1 MNQQFRSC
9 LVAAI
14 ATAMACSVQ
23 AQEVASVDKTVNA
36 EKAPSI
42 DQAPSLTANPPK
54 GDGQHQCYARVSVPA
69 EYRTEEVTAELLPET
84 TRFRITPPVF
94 KDGAETVTVSPAF
107 TKITAVQPE
116 LEESK
121 QTFTVT
127 RSSSQ
132 WVRGSLD
139 SKQPL
144 TKGELL
150 DMQELGVDT
159 KQVAAGTCF
168 YEHFTEATL
177 EDIPTRILVSEPS
190 EELSVVDEV
199 FKDEIATVT
208 TTPAFT
214 RVVEVPPSLASAE
227 EKVLVASATKRWETQ
242 CGAVQQVDHMTGETL
257 CLVDVPAQY
266 ENVPTEVVDVPAL
279 LTNVEK
285 KAETKDIKVKTLV
298 TEAQKVRKV
307 IPAKYESLDR
317 QRISKPAS
325 YSWLKKSDRPAFGA
339 KPTGRTA
346 CFVETPEKL
355 VEYKRQV
362 VKTAGRFDA
371 EKIPAETAVVKTQ
384 VLVSPAK
391 SAEYKAPAKFQ
402 TIERQ
407 IQITESK
414 IEWKPVLCQVNFSED
429 IIARLQSAL
438 SKEGYEPGPIDG
450 IMGRGTT
457 NAIRE
462 FQKDNK
468 MADGGLTIETLQK
481 LGVDL

>member
-36 EKAPSI
+36 EKAPGI

-116 LEESK
+116 LEEST
-121 QTFTVT
+121 QTFTVM

-177 EDIPTRILVSEPS
+177 EDIPTRILG
-190 EELSVVDEV
+190 
-199 FKDEIATVT
+199 
-208 TTPAFT
+208 
-214 RVVEVPPSLASAE
+214 
-227 EKVLVASATKRWETQ
+227 WETQ

-371 EKIPAETAVVKTQ
+371 EKIPAETK
-384 VLVSPAK
+384 LK
-391 SAEYKAPAKFQ
+391 SWCHLRK
-402 TIERQ
+402 
-407 IQITESK
+407 
-414 IEWKPVLCQVNFSED
+414 
-429 IIARLQSAL
+429 AL
-438 SKEGYEPGPIDG
+438 SIKRLRNFRPSNV
-450 IMGRGTT
+450 RF
-457 NAIRE
+457 R
-462 FQKDNK
+462 
-468 MADGGLTIETLQK
+468 
-481 LGVDL
+481 